1 MVSGIWGKKV
11 GMTQVFSNDVVIPVT
26 VIDVSDWVVTGIKT
40 KDRDGYNAIQVGC
53 LRERFSGQKPSASWI
68 QKLKHYFSAVR
79 EVPVA
84 ELPDGIAIGQPA
96 DLLSFMQEG
105 EQVNVFGTMRG
116 RGFAGVMKR
125 WNFTGGVASHGSMLG
140 RRPGSIGHMR
150 ARGRVIKGKK
160 LPGHMG
166 ATRRAVRNLA
176 IVKIEKNGP
185 IILVK
190 GAVPG
195 HAGSLVFVQRQ
206 EK

>member
-1 MVSGIWGKKV
+1 
-11 GMTQVFSNDVVIPVT
+11 
-26 VIDVSDWVVTGIKT
+26 
-40 KDRDGYNAIQVGC
+40 
-53 LRERFSGQKPSASWI
+53 
-68 QKLKHYFSAVR
+68 
-79 EVPVA
+79 
-84 ELPDGIAIGQPA
+84 
-96 DLLSFMQEG
+96 MQEG